1 MRLAALFGGGAAA
14 LLALLLL
21 SLYVGD
27 APIPASAIIEA
38 LLRPQDNLYH
48 HSIREL
54 RLPRAVIG
62 LLAGAAFA
70 AAGALLQTVT
80 RNPLAAS
87 DTLGINAG
95 AYFMVVLGTVAFP
108 LQLHRSPFVFAAAG
122 GALAALAAYLLG
134 GGRAAA
140 PVRLALSGIIVSM
153 VLGSFTAALH
163 ILNPIQTRSL
173 FLWGSGSLEQMDWS
187 GAAYAWPWVMAGLLA
202 AFVLGRQF
210 DVLEFD
216 ESTAQ
221 SLGQRGGWIR
231 FAGVALSVQLAA
243 VVVSVAGPIGF
254 IGLLAPH
261 LVRMAGLRSHRLVI
275 PASALW
281 GAVLLVAADIIAR
294 LIHSDV
300 GELPVGAVMAA
311 VGAPWLI
318 WLVLRKMKGI
328 STGAAQASVTASGS
342 AARLRF
348 APLAL
353 ALLALLVALILVS
366 FTLGSSR
373 IPLTELWGSLIG
385 ADSAS
390 PYSILLN
397 LRMPRT
403 LVAAAAGFALAV
415 SGVLIQ
421 SAIRNPLADS
431 WVISAA
437 PGAGLGALLLIVV
450 WPQVPLGFLPV
461 AAMIGAVTAAAL
473 VFLLA
478 WRKSLQPS
486 VLILLGIAV
495 SAVASAGIQALLV
508 KGSFSGNKALI
519 WINGSTYARGWQ
531 DLLVIACFLAVLLP
545 VSWAFGRKFD
555 VLAFSDE
562 SSTGLGL
569 QVRRT
574 RLLALAAGV
583 LLAAGAVAS
592 VGTIGF
598 IGLMVPHA
606 ARLLIGHH
614 TRRLLILSGLLGAI
628 LLVLADTSGR
638 IMLAPKEIPS
648 GLMIS
653 LIGSPYFLFL
663 MYRSMGRK

>member
-1 MRLAALFGGGAAA
+1 MRLAGIFGGGVVA
-14 LLALLLL
+14 LLALFLL

-27 APIPASAIIEA
+27 APIPPSDIFEA
-38 LLRPQDNLYH
+38 LLMPQDDPYH
-48 HSIREL
+48 HSIWDIRM
-54 RLPRAVIG
+54 PRAVIG

-70 AAGALLQTVT
+70 VAGVLLQTIT
-80 RNPLAAS
+80 RNPLAAA

-108 LQLHRSPFVFAAAG
+108 LQLHHSPFVFAAAG

-163 ILNPIQTRSL
+163 ILNPLQTRSL
-173 FLWGSGSLEQMDWS
+173 FLWGAGSLEQINWS
-187 GAAYAWPWVMAGLLA
+187 GAEYAWPWVITGLLV
-202 AFVLGRQF
+202 AFLLGRQF
-210 DVLEFD
+210 DVLELD

-231 FAGVALSVQLAA
+231 FAGVGLSVLLAA
-243 VVVSVAGPIGF
+243 IVVSVAGPIGF

-261 LVRMAGLRSHRLVI
+261 LVRMAGLRAHRLVI

-281 GAVLLVAADIIAR
+281 GAVLLIAADIIAR
-294 LIHSDV
+294 MLRSEV

-318 WLVLRKMKGI
+318 GLVLRKLKGI
-328 STGAAQASVTASGS
+328 TTGSAQPSVMVGGS
-342 AARLRF
+342 AARMRF
-348 APLAL
+348 VPLAL
-353 ALLALLVALILVS
+353 VLLVLLLTFILVS
-366 FTLGSSR
+366 FTLGSTR
-373 IPLTELWGSLIG
+373 IPLNELWGSLIG
-385 ADSAS
+385 ADSTS
-390 PYSILLN
+390 SYSILLN
-397 LRMPRT
+397 LRMPRI
-403 LVAAAAGFALAV
+403 LVAAVAGFALAV

-431 WVISAA
+431 WIIGAA

-450 WPQVPLGFLPV
+450 WPQVPFGFLPV
-461 AAMIGAVTAAAL
+461 AAIAGAVTAASIVL
-473 VFLLA
+473 LLA

-495 SAVASAGIQALLV
+495 SAAASAGIQALLV
-508 KGSFSGNKALI
+508 RGSFSGNKALI

-531 DLLVIACFLAVLLP
+531 DLLVIVCFIAVLLP
-545 VSWAFGRKFD
+545 VSWTLGRKFD

-574 RLLALAAGV
+574 RLLAMAAGV
-583 LLAAGAVAS
+583 LLAAGAVSS

-598 IGLMVPHA
+598 VGLMAPHA
-606 ARLLIGHH
+606 ARLLIGHR
-614 TRRLLILSGLLGAI
+614 TRHLLILSGLLGAV
-628 LLVLADTSGR
+628 LLVLADTIGR
-638 IMLAPKEIPS
+638 ILLAPKEIPS